1 MATVFLKP
9 GRDQRANAGY
19 LWIFAGEIARL
30 EGQVEDGGIV
40 DVRAIRGQWI
50 GRGFLNRNSALT
62 VRLLTF
68 GHEEID
74 EAFFRRR
81 LQQALAYRQRVLG
94 TARAFRAVYG
104 EADALPSLIV
114 DRYGDVVVMQTLA
127 LGMEV
132 RKLLLAGLLSELLQ
146 PVAIYERNDPPVRR
160 LEGLPSQTGWLHSAP
175 DGAGLRGEAD
185 SLVEIEEGRARLLV
199 DVPAGRRRVASWI
212 SARTVWPWRRCAT
225 VPRSWTHFVTQER
238 LGSRPRWPVPRV

>member
-1 MATVFLKP
+1 MSTVVINP
-9 GRDQRANAGY
+9 GRDRRASAGY

-94 TARAFRAVYG
+94 PARAFRAVHG

-127 LGMEV
+127 LGREV
-132 RKLLLAGLLSELLQ
+132 RKPCLAGLPADLLQ

-160 LEGLPSQTGWLHSAP
+160 LEGLPSQTGWLRPAP
-175 DGAGLRGEAD
+175 DGAR
-185 SLVEIEEGRARLLV
+185 IPGRAGSQV
-199 DVPAGRRRVASWI
+199 RVEGVG
-212 SARTVWPWRRCAT
+212 ARPLA
-225 VPRSWTHFVTQER
+225 
-238 LGSRPRWPVPRV
+238 

>member
-9 GRDQRANAGY
+9 GRDQRTSAGY

-30 EGQVEDGGIV
+30 DGQVEDGGIV

-94 TARAFRAVYG
+94 PALAFSAVYG

-127 LGMEV
+127 LGLEV
-132 RKLLLAGLLSELLQ
+132 RKPVLAGLLAVLLH

-160 LEGLPSQTGWLHSAP
+160 LEGRPSQTGWLRPAP

-185 SLVEIEEGRARLLV
+185 ALVEIEEGRARLLV
-199 DVPAGRRRVASWI
+199 DVARGQKTGGFLDQRENRLAVAGLGDGVADLWGFFFTRAI
-212 SARTVWPWRRCAT
+212 LRQVAPDRA
-225 VPRSWTHFVTQER
+225 
-238 LGSRPRWPVPRV
+238 